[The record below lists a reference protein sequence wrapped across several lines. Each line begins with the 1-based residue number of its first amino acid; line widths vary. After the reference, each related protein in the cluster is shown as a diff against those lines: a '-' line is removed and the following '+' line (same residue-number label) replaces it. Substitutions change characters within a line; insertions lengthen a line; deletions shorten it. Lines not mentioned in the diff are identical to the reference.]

1 MGAGTQKGS
10 LIRALTN
17 SGNVLNVSAAVT
29 PGVQYDTI
37 IHNGADSQTFTI
49 TILDAAEFGVGFLS
63 VWCDANPTAITV
75 AVPDITN
82 PDNLT
87 AAEHNVLL
95 FSNCLHCV
103 LVAVVII

>member
-49 TILDAAEFGVGFLS
+49 TLLDAAEFGVGFLS

-75 AVPDITN
+75 AIPDITN

-87 AAEHNVLL
+87 AVGDFVLL
-95 FSNCLHCV
+95 FSNGRHWM
-103 LVAVVII
+103 IIKEVST